1 MPYLSPVADSPASH
15 LIAEIQSLKLGKLGE
30 RYRPHKL
37 LLLLAVTE
45 LFEAGVIGENR
56 IYYDENLKAAFSS
69 LFDRHKKRGD
79 RERPARPFFHLRSA
93 SFWRHRVKEGR
104 ARLYKTMT
112 SDECYVRDNIDYA
125 YLSDDAFRAFS
136 EARPRNEVADVLH
149 LLVIQKC

>member
-15 LIAEIQSLKLGKLGE
+15 LIAEIQSLKLGKLGD

-37 LLLLAVTE
+37 LLLLAVLE
-45 LFEAGVIGENR
+45 LFEAGVIRENR

-93 SFWRHRVKEGR
+93 SFWHHKVKEGR
-104 ARLYKTMT
+104 ARLYETMT
-112 SDECYVRDNIDYA
+112 SDECYVRGNVDYA
-125 YLSDDAFRAFS
+125 YLSDEAFCVFS
-136 EARPRNEVADVLH
+136 KQRPRNEVADAVYLMA
-149 LLVIQKC
+149 IQKC